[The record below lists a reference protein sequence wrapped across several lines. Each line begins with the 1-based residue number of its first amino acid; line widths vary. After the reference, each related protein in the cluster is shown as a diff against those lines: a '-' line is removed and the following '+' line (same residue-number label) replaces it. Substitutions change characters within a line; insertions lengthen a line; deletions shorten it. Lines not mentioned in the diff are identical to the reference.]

1 MKPHINFIK
10 SRFES
15 DFDYNDVSVRNAFIN
30 IWIYLKSCLD
40 NVFGLML
47 YKQRVVCR
55 RSSLKSK

>member
-1 MKPHINFIK
+1 MKPHINLIK

-30 IWIYLKSCLD
+30 VWIYLKSCLD